1 MSIPNSLTIPSPNF
15 CNIYLFSETVLYSSR
30 DILCYSILYNI
41 CYTILPIQRETFKPV
56 MQIHL
61 TRKMVTLWFPQ
72 DSDLGVSTN
81 HGMTHEIHHLHGHP
95 TRSLVCGPATWASLG
110 AWKKCRTSDPQDL
123 LNQNLHPNKSLS
135 STIMLDK
142 PWWPVIPGGLDPQ
155 PLLPAPP
162 FAQAL

>member
-15 CNIYLFSETVLYSSR
+15 CNIYLFSETALYSCR

-41 CYTILPIQRETFKPV
+41 CYTILPIQREILKPV
-56 MQIHL
+56 TQIHL

-81 HGMTHEIHHLHGHP
+81 HGMTHEIHRLHGHP
-95 TRSLVCGPATWASLG
+95 TRSLVCGPATWESLG
-110 AWKKCRTSDPQDL
+110 AWKKCRISDPQDL

-142 PWWPVIPGGLDPQ
+142 PWWPVTPGGLDPQ